1 MCVPRHR
8 FFGKKRLRMTD
19 EEIAMQATENQ
30 LVEPTYSQWDEAKL
44 MQFSPNEFM
53 QKLYHRAKNIGD
65 DLYDDRGYEFITL
78 ELEAYKSAL
87 VLYMRRRAWSEWYFG
102 TVAQARE
109 ITLLPENQVNL
120 KLRLARQIQD
130 EMRHYDVF
138 AQQLRRYGAEPRIS
152 EFELPPILIQ
162 MQKVQVEAL
171 TAAEIAAANQF
182 AGEIVLSSMTDL
194 ETSIFKRL
202 FDKELMDAIYDIE
215 KDEPPHIANGRDL
228 ILLECETFEQRK
240 RLAGA
245 QEKYLGYMMQ
255 LHVTE
260 IIKLGCKRIKP
271 LPVFE

>member
-1 MCVPRHR
+1 MA
-8 FFGKKRLRMTD
+8 KTD
-19 EEIAMQATENQ
+19 HQ
-30 LVEPTYSQWDEAKL
+30 VEAPAKSLIEPAYSKWDAERL
-44 MQFSPNEFM
+44 MQGTPNEFM

-78 ELEAYKSAL
+78 EPEAYKEAL
-87 VLYMRRRAWSEWYFG
+87 VQYMRRRAWSEWYFG

-109 ITLLPENQVNL
+109 ITLLPEDQVNL

-138 AQQLRRYGAEPRIS
+138 AQQLRRYGAEPRIC
-152 EFELPPILIQ
+152 EFELPPILVQ
-162 MQKVQVEAL
+162 MQKVQVEAE
-171 TAAEIAAANQF
+171 TASEIAAANQF

-228 ILLECETFEQRK
+228 ILLECETFEQRRK
-240 RLAGA
+240 LAMA

-260 IIKLGCKRIKP
+260 IVKLGCRRVKS

>member
-1 MCVPRHR
+1 
-8 FFGKKRLRMTD
+8 
-19 EEIAMQATENQ
+19 MQTIEQQ
-30 LVEPTYSQWDEAKL
+30 LVEPAYSKWDEKKL
-44 MQFSPNEFM
+44 MQFSANEFM

-65 DLYDDRGYEFITL
+65 DLYDSRTYEFIQMDPAVYR
-78 ELEAYKSAL
+78 ENL
-87 VLYMRRRAWSEWYFG
+87 VTYMRRRAWSEWYFG

-138 AQQLRRYGAEPRIS
+138 AQQLRRYGSEPRIS
-152 EFELPPILIQ
+152 EFELPPILVQ
-162 MQKVQVEAL
+162 MQKVQTEAE
-171 TAAEIAAANQF
+171 TAPEIAAANQF

-194 ETSIFKRL
+194 DTSIFKRL
-202 FDKELMDAIYDIE
+202 FDEELMGAIYDIE

-228 ILLECETFEQRK
+228 ILLACGTYEERH
-240 RLAGA
+240 RLAVA

-260 IIKLGCKRIKP
+260 IVKLGCKRVKP
-271 LPVFE
+271 LPIFE

>member
-1 MCVPRHR
+1 
-8 FFGKKRLRMTD
+8 
-19 EEIAMQATENQ
+19 MQNTQNTSVAINKP
-30 LVEPTYSQWDEAKL
+30 LIEPAYSKWDEARL
-44 MQFSPNEFM
+44 MQLSPNEFM

-78 ELEAYKSAL
+78 EPEAYKSAL

-109 ITLLPENQVNL
+109 ITLLPEDQVNL

-152 EFELPPILIQ
+152 EFELPPILVQ
-162 MQKVQVEAL
+162 MQKVQVEAQ
-171 TAAEIAAANQF
+171 TASEIAAANQF

-202 FDKELMDAIYDIE
+202 FDKELMNAVYDIE

-228 ILLECETFEQRK
+228 ILLECETYEQRRK
-240 RLAGA
+240 LAEA
-245 QEKYLGYMMQ
+245 QEKYLEYMMQ

-260 IIKLGCKRIKP
+260 IVKLGCKRVKP

>member
-1 MCVPRHR
+1 
-8 FFGKKRLRMTD
+8 
-19 EEIAMQATENQ
+19 MQNSQSNSPILDKPLTE
-30 LVEPTYSQWDEAKL
+30 PAYSKWDEKQL
-44 MQFSPNEFM
+44 MQFNPNEFM

-78 ELEAYKSAL
+78 ESEAYKEAL
-87 VLYMRRRAWSEWYFG
+87 VQYMRRRAWSEWYFG

-138 AQQLRRYGAEPRIS
+138 AQQLRRYNAEPRIS
-152 EFELPPILIQ
+152 EFELPPILVQ
-162 MQKVQVEAL
+162 MQKVQVEAES
-171 TAAEIAAANQF
+171 ASEIAAANQF

-240 RLAGA
+240 RLAAA

-260 IIKLGCKRIKP
+260 IVKLGCKRVKP

>member
-1 MCVPRHR
+1 
-8 FFGKKRLRMTD
+8 
-19 EEIAMQATENQ
+19 
-30 LVEPTYSQWDEAKL
+30 
-44 MQFSPNEFM
+44 M
-53 QKLYHRAKNIGD
+53 QKLYHRAKDIGD
-65 DLYDDRGYEFITL
+65 DLYDSRTYEFFTL
-78 ELEAYKSAL
+78 APEIYQENL

-138 AQQLRRYGAEPRIS
+138 TQQLRRFGSEPRIA
-152 EFELPPILIQ
+152 EFELPPILVQ
-162 MQKVQVEAL
+162 MQKVQTEAK
-171 TAAEIAAANQF
+171 TASEIAAANQF

-215 KDEPPHIANGRDL
+215 KDEPPHIANGKDL
-228 ILLECETFEQRK
+228 ILLECETADQRR
-240 RLAGA
+240 RLALA
-245 QEKYLGYMMQ
+245 QEKYLGFMMQ

-260 IIKLGCKRIKP
+260 IVKLGCRRMRP

>member
-1 MCVPRHR
+1 MLNTQNSPETLT
-8 FFGKKRLRMTD
+8 KTL
-19 EEIAMQATENQ
+19 TE
-30 LVEPTYSQWDEAKL
+30 PAYSKWDAEKL
-44 MQFSPNEFM
+44 MQFSANEYM

-78 ELEAYKSAL
+78 EPEAYKEAL
-87 VLYMRRRAWSEWYFG
+87 VQYMRRRAWSEWYFG

-109 ITLLPENQVNL
+109 ITLLAEDQVNL

-138 AQQLRRYGAEPRIS
+138 AQQLRRYNAEPKIS
-152 EFELPPILIQ
+152 EFVLPPILIQ
-162 MQKVQVEAL
+162 MQKVQVEAE
-171 TAAEIAAANQF
+171 TASEIAAANQF

-215 KDEPPHIANGRDL
+215 RDEPPHIANGRDL
-228 ILLECETFEQRK
+228 ILLACETYEQRH
-240 RLAGA
+240 RLAVA

-260 IIKLGCKRIKP
+260 IIKLGCRRVKP

>member
-1 MCVPRHR
+1 
-8 FFGKKRLRMTD
+8 MTED
-19 EEIAMQATENQ
+19 QIRNPEKT
-30 LVEPTYSQWDEAKL
+30 LVEPTYSKWDKDRL
-44 MQFSPNEFM
+44 MQFTPNEFM

-78 ELEAYKSAL
+78 EPEAYKSAL
-87 VLYMRRRAWSEWYFG
+87 ILYMRRRAWSEWYFG

-109 ITLLPENQVNL
+109 ITLLPESQVNL

-162 MQKVQVEAL
+162 MQKVQVEAQ
-171 TAAEIAAANQF
+171 TASEIAAANQF

-228 ILLECETFEQRK
+228 ILLECETFEDRR
-240 RLAGA
+240 RLAEA

-260 IIKLGCKRIKP
+260 IVKLGCKRIKP
-271 LPVFE
+271 VPIFE